1 VLVPLEDEPVP
12 DELPEP
18 FDPDEV
24 ELPLPEPEP
33 DELPVPDPELE
44 PELDPENEPDPE
56 PEEPPLDDA
65 APEDPLPPVGMV
77 VALPLHPALAP
88 PYAHAHPMHTARAEP
103 RIPILLPRKP
113 NNDGPERTS
122 RSRSVGVSISFCR
135 RAVFRWPHHT
145 WRMELALL
153 TLVAVC
159 WAVLGAGATSSF
171 ALWIGRPGRSPE
183 LESSWERYAW
193 SKRFRFLPAT
203 GQWPHARA
211 PRIEARVDD
220 IDMVIEACTMTIRG
234 ASRPCTRVWALAPA
248 FRPARVAVSSDP
260 RLLQGPWVHELEAVR
275 LGDEFFDRDL
285 SVRSSSGD
293 AAVRLLPPPLRR
305 SLMGLLSSTV
315 GLAVVLKVEEGEVSL
330 IWLGEETRPAMLD
343 EACAV
348 VVDACRATAGSAAY
362 R

>member
-1 VLVPLEDEPVP
+1 
-12 DELPEP
+12 
-18 FDPDEV
+18 
-24 ELPLPEPEP
+24 
-33 DELPVPDPELE
+33 
-44 PELDPENEPDPE
+44 
-56 PEEPPLDDA
+56 
-65 APEDPLPPVGMV
+65 
-77 VALPLHPALAP
+77 
-88 PYAHAHPMHTARAEP
+88 
-103 RIPILLPRKP
+103 
-113 NNDGPERTS
+113 
-122 RSRSVGVSISFCR
+122 
-135 RAVFRWPHHT
+135 
-145 WRMELALL
+145 MELALL

-171 ALWIGRPGRSPE
+171 ALWMGRPGRSPE
-183 LESSWERYAW
+183 LEALWQRYAW

-220 IDMVIEACTMTIRG
+220 VDVVIEACTMTIRG

-248 FRPARVAVSSDP
+248 PRPARVAVSSDP

-293 AAVRLLPPPLRR
+293 AAVRLLAPPLRR
-305 SLMGLLSSTV
+305 SLQGLLSSTI
-315 GLAVVLKVEEGEVSL
+315 GLALVLKVEEGEVSL
-330 IWLGEETRPAMLD
+330 TWLGEETRPAMLD

-348 VVDACRATAGSAAY
+348 VVDACRATAGPAAY